1 MTTAAASG
9 SPSRALVTGCIM
21 MATFM
26 QALDTTIANVA
37 LPFMQGSLSA
47 SQDQINWVLTSY
59 IVASA
64 IAMPATGYLATRFG
78 LKQLFLFA
86 VAGFTAASVLCG
98 IATSLEE
105 IVLYR
110 LVQGVFGAAIVPL
123 SQTVLFQIYPVE
135 RRGHAMAIWGVGIM
149 FGPIIGPTLGG
160 WLTETLNW
168 RWVFFINI
176 PFGVLT
182 FLGLSA
188 VLTDTKPNAGQRF
201 DWFGFLL
208 LGLAIGALQLALD
221 RGEQLDWFGSTEI
234 IAEFVL
240 AGLCLYLFIV
250 HTLTSNDPFLDP
262 QLFKDRNFNLGL
274 LFIFTTGT
282 IMLASMALMTPFL
295 QNLMG
300 YPALTAGM
308 VMAPRGAGT
317 MFAMFLAGRLL
328 GRLDARLIIAIGLT
342 MAGWS
347 LYDMSLYTPD
357 VSENRMIVSG
367 FVQGTGMG
375 LLFVPLSTITFATLP
390 PHFHTVGT
398 ALYSLLRSLGSSIG
412 ISIIISLL
420 LRGTQVNHAVL
431 AEQINPF
438 NPLTRHLPG
447 PWSLDHAT
455 GLALIDAEITRQAT
469 AIAFSNDFW
478 LMMFVTL
485 AALPLLLLMRPPK
498 HQAAGPAVV
507 AD

>member
-1 MTTAAASG
+1 MPSATT
-9 SPSRALVTGCIM
+9 PRRALITACIM
-21 MATFM
+21 LATFM

-64 IAMPATGYLATRFG
+64 IAMPATGFLATRFG
-78 LKQLFLFA
+78 LKQLFLAA
-86 VAGFTAASVLCG
+86 VVGFTIASMLCG

-105 IVLYR
+105 IVLFR
-110 LVQGVFGAAIVPL
+110 LLQGVFGAALVPL
-123 SQTVLFQIYPVE
+123 SQTVLFQIYPIE

-160 WLTETLNW
+160 WLTDTLNW

-182 FLGLSA
+182 FVGLSA
-188 VLTDTKPNAGQRF
+188 VLSETRANIGQRF

-208 LGLAIGALQLALD
+208 LAMAIGSLQLALD

-234 IAEFVL
+234 IAELVL

-250 HTLTSNDPFLDP
+250 HMLTGKDPFLHP
-262 QLFKDRNFNLGL
+262 SLFRDRNFNLGL
-274 LFIFTTGT
+274 VFIFTTGT

-317 MFAMFLAGRLL
+317 MFSMFLASRLL
-328 GRLDARLIIAIGLT
+328 GKLDARLIIAIGL
-342 MAGWS
+342 MLAGWS
-347 LYDMSLYTPD
+347 LYDMAQYTPD
-357 VSENRMIVSG
+357 VSEGRMILSG
-367 FVQGTGMG
+367 FAQGTGMG
-375 LLFVPLSTITFATLP
+375 LMFVPLSTITFATLT

-420 LRGTQVNHAVL
+420 LRSTQINHAVL
-431 AEQINPF
+431 VEQINPF
-438 NPLTRHLPG
+438 NPLARNLPG
-447 PWSLDHAT
+447 PWSLDHLS
-455 GLALIDAEITRQAT
+455 GLALLDGEITRQAT
-469 AIAFSNDFW
+469 AISFSNDFW

-485 AALPLLLLMRPPK
+485 AAMPLLLLMRPP
-498 HQAAGPAVV
+498 QRRAGGPAVA

>member
-1 MTTAAASG
+1 M
-9 SPSRALVTGCIM
+9 L
-21 MATFM
+21 ATFM

-64 IAMPATGYLATRFG
+64 IAMPATGFLAKRFG
-78 LKQLFLFA
+78 LKQLFLAA
-86 VAGFTAASVLCG
+86 VVGFTAASMLCG

-105 IVLYR
+105 IVVFR
-110 LVQGVFGAAIVPL
+110 LLQGVFGAALVPL
-123 SQTVLFQIYPVE
+123 SQTVLFQIYPIE

-160 WLTETLNW
+160 WLTDTLNW

-182 FLGLSA
+182 FVGLSA
-188 VLTDTKPNAGQRF
+188 VLSETRANTGQRF

-208 LGLAIGALQLALD
+208 LALSIGSLQLALD

-234 IAEFVL
+234 IAELVL
-240 AGLCLYLFIV
+240 AGLCLYLFVV
-250 HTLTSNDPFLDP
+250 HMLTGKDPFLDP
-262 QLFKDRNFNLGL
+262 NLFRDRNFNLGL
-274 LFIFTTGT
+274 VFIFTTGT

-300 YPALTAGM
+300 YPALTAGI

-317 MFAMFLAGRLL
+317 MFSMFLAGRLL
-328 GRLDARLIIAIGLT
+328 GKLDARLIIACGLLL
-342 MAGWS
+342 AGWS
-347 LYDMSLYTPD
+347 LHDMSQYTPD
-357 VSENRMIVSG
+357 VSEGRMILSG
-367 FVQGTGMG
+367 FAQGTGMG

-420 LRGTQVNHAVL
+420 LRNTQINHAVL

-438 NPLTRHLPG
+438 NPLVRNLPG
-447 PWSLDHAT
+447 PWSLDHLS
-455 GLALIDAEITRQAT
+455 GMALIDGEITRQAT
-469 AIAFSNDFW
+469 AISFSNDFW

-485 AALPLLLLMRPPK
+485 AAMPLLLLMRPPRRR
-498 HQAAGPAVV
+498 AGGPAVA